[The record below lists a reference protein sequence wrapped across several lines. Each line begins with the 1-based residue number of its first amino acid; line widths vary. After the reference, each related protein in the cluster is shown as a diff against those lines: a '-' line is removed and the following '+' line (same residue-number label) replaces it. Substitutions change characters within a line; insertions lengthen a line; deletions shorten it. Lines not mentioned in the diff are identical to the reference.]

1 MLLEGYIL
9 KKWVIRAKSADFEAI
24 AKKHNISPITA
35 RLIRNRDII
44 SDEDIDYY
52 LNATLD
58 DLFDP
63 FLLSGVDEACN
74 IIIDAVKKNKK
85 IRIVGDYDIDGVCA
99 TTILMRGLLSIG
111 ANVSYRLPHR
121 IKDGYGI
128 NKRIIDE
135 AKEDGIELIIT
146 CDNGIAAFNEI
157 MHAKEL
163 SINVIITDHHEIP
176 FEETDNGIKYNVP
189 DADCVINPHLMN
201 DTTPFKEI
209 CGAYVA
215 YKLIIG
221 LKKKLDK
228 LAESDGDAQFA
239 EYGLHKIPEEVADML
254 LDFAAFATVGDVM
267 PLISENR
274 TLVKYGL
281 RSLKSTK
288 NIGMST
294 LIDVT
299 GVNRGR
305 ISPYH
310 IGFVLGPCVN
320 AVGRLYSA
328 DIALELFLTD
338 DEEKA
343 RELANKLKEANSER
357 RAIEEAKLNEAYDL
371 VEKGTDGHDYNS
383 DTVLLLYIKD
393 CHESIAGLIAGRV
406 KEKYN
411 KPTICFTDG
420 EEGIKGSGRSIEGY
434 DIFAELSKYR
444 DMYIKFG
451 GHPMA
456 CGLSMDKENF
466 EPLRELLNANSP
478 LTEKDL
484 VSKYYIDI
492 DMPIN
497 YVSRELIDEIERLG
511 PFGQGN
517 PSPLFAQKNLR
528 IISRKKNAKGN
539 LLTLLVKSP
548 MHNDKPEREIYATM
562 FTDADEMLKKLEGRD
577 TVTLAYVPSYND
589 FFSRVEIQIKD
600 LI

>member
-1 MLLEGYIL
+1 M

-63 FLLSGVDEACN
+63 FLLSGVNEACD
-74 IIIDAVKKNKK
+74 IIIDAVKNNKK
-85 IRIVGDYDIDGVCA
+85 MRIVGDYDIDGVCA
-99 TTILMRGLLSIG
+99 TTILMRGLKSIG

-157 MHAKEL
+157 KHAKEL

-176 FEETDNGIKYNVP
+176 FEETENGIKYKIP
-189 DADCVINPHLMN
+189 DADCVINPHLEY

-228 LAESDGDAQFA
+228 LAEYDGDAQFA

-299 GVNRGR
+299 GVNRER

-497 YVSRELIDEIERLG
+497 YVSRELINEIERLG

>member
-1 MLLEGYIL
+1 M

-176 FEETDNGIKYNVP
+176 FEETENGIKYNVP

-299 GVNRGR
+299 GVNRER

-371 VEKGTDGHDYNS
+371 VETGTDGHDYNS

>member
-1 MLLEGYIL
+1 M
-9 KKWVIRAKSADFEAI
+9 KKWVLHAKSADFEAI
-24 AKKHNISPITA
+24 AKKYNISPITA
-35 RLIRNRDII
+35 RLIRNRNII

-63 FLLSGVDEACN
+63 FLLSGVKEACD
-74 IIIDAVKKNKK
+74 IILDAVNNNKK

-121 IKDGYGI
+121 IKDGYGL
-128 NKRIIDE
+128 NERIIDE
-135 AKEDGIELIIT
+135 AKEDGVELIIT
-146 CDNGIAAFNEI
+146 CDNGIAASSEI
-157 MHAKEL
+157 KHAKEL

-176 FEETDNGIKYNVP
+176 VLENENGITYKVP
-189 DADCVINPHLMN
+189 QADCVINPHLEN

-215 YKLIIG
+215 YKLILA
-221 LKKKLDK
+221 LKKK
-228 LAESDGDAQFA
+228 SDEIIDSERFAQFA
-239 EYGLHKIPEEVADML
+239 NGSLHKIPEEVMEML

-299 GVNRGR
+299 GVNRER

-310 IGFVLGPCVN
+310 VGFVLGPCVN

-338 DEEKA
+338 DVDEAYK
-343 RELANKLKEANSER
+343 LANKLKEANTER
-357 RAIEEAKLNEAYDL
+357 RAIEEVKLNEAYDL
-371 VEKGTDGHDYNS
+371 VENGTDGHDYNS
-383 DTVLLLYIKD
+383 DTVLLLYIRE
-393 CHESIAGLIAGRV
+393 CHESIAGLIAGRI

-411 KPTICFTDG
+411 KPTICFTDS
-420 EEGIKGSGRSIEGY
+420 EEGIKGSGRSIENY
-434 DIFAELSKYR
+434 DIYAELSKYR
-444 DMYIKFG
+444 ELFNKFG

-456 CGLSMDKENF
+456 CGLSMDKNNF
-466 EPLRELLNANSP
+466 ERLRKLLNDNSP
-478 LTEKDL
+478 LTENDL

-517 PSPLFAQKNLR
+517 PSPVFAQKNLR
-528 IISRKKNAKGN
+528 IVSRKKNAKGN

-548 MHNDKPEREIYATM
+548 KHNDKPEREIYATM

-577 TVTLAYVPSYND
+577 TVTLAYVPTYND
-589 FFSRVEIQIKD
+589 FFQRVEIQIKD

>member
-1 MLLEGYIL
+1 M

-63 FLLSGVDEACN
+63 FLLSGVNEACD
-74 IIIDAVKKNKK
+74 IIIDAVKNNKK
-85 IRIVGDYDIDGVCA
+85 MRIVGDYDIDGVCA
-99 TTILMRGLLSIG
+99 TTILMRGLKSIG

-157 MHAKEL
+157 MHAKEQ

-176 FEETDNGIKYNVP
+176 FEETENGIKYNIP
-189 DADCVINPHLMN
+189 DADCVINPHLEY

>member
-1 MLLEGYIL
+1 M
-9 KKWVIRAKSADFEAI
+9 KKWVLHAKSADFEAI
-24 AKKHNISPITA
+24 AKKYNISPITA
-35 RLIRNRDII
+35 RLIRNRNII

-63 FLLSGVDEACN
+63 FLLSGVKEACD
-74 IIIDAVKKNKK
+74 IILDAVNNNKK

-121 IKDGYGI
+121 IKDGYGL
-128 NKRIIDE
+128 NERIIDE
-135 AKEDGIELIIT
+135 AKEDGVELIIT
-146 CDNGIAAFNEI
+146 CDNGIAASSEI
-157 MHAKEL
+157 KHAKEL

-176 FEETDNGIKYNVP
+176 VLENENGITYKVP
-189 DADCVINPHLMN
+189 QADCVINPHLEN

-215 YKLIIG
+215 YKLILA
-221 LKKKLDK
+221 LKKK
-228 LAESDGDAQFA
+228 SDEIIDSERFAQFA
-239 EYGLHKIPEEVADML
+239 NGGLHKIPEEVMDML

-299 GVNRGR
+299 GVNRER

-310 IGFVLGPCVN
+310 VGFVLGPCVN

-338 DEEKA
+338 DVDEAYK
-343 RELANKLKEANSER
+343 LANKLKEANTER
-357 RAIEEAKLNEAYDL
+357 RAIEEVKLNEAYDL
-371 VEKGTDGHDYNS
+371 VENGTDGHDYNS
-383 DTVLLLYIKD
+383 DTVLLLYIRE
-393 CHESIAGLIAGRV
+393 CHESIAGLIAGRI

-411 KPTICFTDG
+411 KPTICFTD
-420 EEGIKGSGRSIEGY
+420 
-434 DIFAELSKYR
+434 
-444 DMYIKFG
+444 
-451 GHPMA
+451 
-456 CGLSMDKENF
+456 MDKNNF
-466 EPLRELLNANSP
+466 ERLRKLLNDNSP
-478 LTEKDL
+478 LTENDL

-517 PSPLFAQKNLR
+517 PSPVFAQKNLR
-528 IISRKKNAKGN
+528 IVSRKKNAKGN

-548 MHNDKPEREIYATM
+548 KHNDKPEREIYATM

-577 TVTLAYVPSYND
+577 TVTLAYVPTYND
-589 FFSRVEIQIKD
+589 FFQRVEIQIKD

>member
-1 MLLEGYIL
+1 M

-63 FLLSGVDEACN
+63 FLLSGVNEACD
-74 IIIDAVKKNKK
+74 IIIDAVKNNKK
-85 IRIVGDYDIDGVCA
+85 MRIVGDYDIDGVCA
-99 TTILMRGLLSIG
+99 TTILMRGLKSIG

-176 FEETDNGIKYNVP
+176 FEETENGIKYNIP
-189 DADCVINPHLMN
+189 DADCVINPHLEY

>member
-1 MLLEGYIL
+1 M

-35 RLIRNRDII
+35 RLLRNRDII

-63 FLLSGVDEACN
+63 FLLSGVNEACD
-74 IIIDAVKKNKK
+74 IIIDAVKNNKK
-85 IRIVGDYDIDGVCA
+85 MRIVGDYDIDGVCA
-99 TTILMRGLLSIG
+99 TTILMRGLSSIG

-121 IKDGYGI
+121 IKDGYGL

-135 AKEDGIELIIT
+135 AKEDGVELIIT
-146 CDNGIAAFNEI
+146 CDNGIAASCEI
-157 MHAKEL
+157 KHAKEL

-176 FEETDNGIKYNVP
+176 FEETENGIKYKIP
-189 DADCVINPHLMN
+189 DADCVINPHLEY

-215 YKLIIG
+215 YKLILA
-221 LKKKLDK
+221 LKKELNDIE
-228 LAESDGDAQFA
+228 ESDGDAQFA
-239 EYGLHKIPEEVADML
+239 ESGLHKIPEAVTDML

-281 RSLKSTK
+281 RSIKSTK

-294 LIDVT
+294 LIDIT
-299 GVNRGR
+299 GVNRER

-343 RELANKLKEANSER
+343 RELANKLKEANAER
-357 RAIEEAKLNEAYDL
+357 RAIEEVKLNEAYDL
-371 VEKGTDGHDYNS
+371 VENGTDGHDYNS

-393 CHESIAGLIAGRV
+393 CHESIAGLIAGRI

-420 EEGIKGSGRSIEGY
+420 EEGIKGSGRSIESY
-434 DIFAELSKYR
+434 DIFAELSKYK
-444 DMYIKFG
+444 DMFIKFG

-456 CGLSMDKENF
+456 CGLSMDKNNLER
-466 EPLRELLNANSP
+466 LRKLLNDNSP

-492 DMPIN
+492 DMPVN

-577 TVTLAYVPSYND
+577 TVTLAYVPVYND

-600 LI
+600 FI

>member
-1 MLLEGYIL
+1 M

-35 RLIRNRDII
+35 RLLRNRDII

-63 FLLSGVDEACN
+63 FLLSGVNEACD
-74 IIIDAVKKNKK
+74 IIIDAVKNNKK

-99 TTILMRGLLSIG
+99 TTILMRGLSSIG

-121 IKDGYGI
+121 IKDGYGL

-135 AKEDGIELIIT
+135 ANEDGVELIIT
-146 CDNGIAAFNEI
+146 CDNGIAASCEI
-157 MHAKEL
+157 KHAKEL

-176 FEETDNGIKYNVP
+176 FEETENGIKYKIP
-189 DADCVINPHLMN
+189 DADCVINPHLEY

-215 YKLIIG
+215 YKLIIA
-221 LKKKLDK
+221 LKKEINDIE
-228 LAESDGDAQFA
+228 ESDGDAQFV
-239 EYGLHKIPEEVADML
+239 ESGLHKIPEAVTDML

-294 LIDVT
+294 LIDIT
-299 GVNRGR
+299 GVNRER

-343 RELANKLKEANSER
+343 RELANKLKEANAER
-357 RAIEEAKLNEAYDL
+357 RAIEEVKLNEAYDL
-371 VEKGTDGHDYNS
+371 VENGTDGHDYNS

-393 CHESIAGLIAGRV
+393 CHESIAGLIAGRI

-420 EEGIKGSGRSIEGY
+420 EEGIKGSGRSIESY
-434 DIFAELSKYR
+434 DIFAELSKYK
-444 DMYIKFG
+444 DMFIKFG

-456 CGLSMDKENF
+456 CGLSMDKNNLER
-466 EPLRELLNANSP
+466 LRKLLNDNSP

-492 DMPIN
+492 DMPVN

-577 TVTLAYVPSYND
+577 TVTLAYVPVYND

-600 LI
+600 FI

>member
-1 MLLEGYIL
+1 M
-9 KKWVIRAKSADFEAI
+9 KKWVLHAKSADFEAI
-24 AKKHNISPITA
+24 AKKYNISPITA
-35 RLIRNRDII
+35 RLIRNRNII

-63 FLLSGVDEACN
+63 FLLSGVEEACD
-74 IIIDAVKKNKK
+74 IILDAVNNNKK

-121 IKDGYGI
+121 IKDGYGL
-128 NKRIIDE
+128 NERIIDE
-135 AKEDGIELIIT
+135 AKEDGVELIIT
-146 CDNGIAAFNEI
+146 CDNGIAAFEEI
-157 MHAKEL
+157 NHAKEL

-176 FEETDNGIKYNVP
+176 VLENENGITYKVP
-189 DADCVINPHLMN
+189 YADCVINPHLEN

-215 YKLIIG
+215 YKLILA
-221 LKKKLDK
+221 LKKK
-228 LAESDGDAQFA
+228 SDEIMDSQRYAQFA
-239 EYGLHKIPEEVADML
+239 NGSLHKIPEEVMDVL

-299 GVNRGR
+299 GVNRER

-310 IGFVLGPCVN
+310 VGFVLGPCVN

-338 DEEKA
+338 DVDEAYK
-343 RELANKLKEANSER
+343 LANKLKEANTER
-357 RAIEEAKLNEAYDL
+357 RTIEEDKLNEAYDL
-371 VEKGTDGHDYNS
+371 VENGTDGHDYNS
-383 DTVLLLYIKD
+383 DTVLLLYIRE
-393 CHESIAGLIAGRV
+393 CHESIAGLIAGRI

-411 KPTICFTDG
+411 KPTICFTDS
-420 EEGIKGSGRSIEGY
+420 EEGIKGSGRSIENY
-434 DIFAELSKYR
+434 DIYAELSKYR
-444 DMYIKFG
+444 ELFNKFG

-456 CGLSMDKENF
+456 AGMSIDKSLFEEFRQRMIENADIS
-466 EPLRELLNANSP
+466 EEMLVPVTWIDVPMPLDYVTEEIVSQLELLAP
-478 LTEKDL
+478 YGKD
-484 VSKYYIDI
+484 
-492 DMPIN
+492 
-497 YVSRELIDEIERLG
+497 
-511 PFGQGN
+511 N
-517 PSPLFAQKNLR
+517 PKPLFADKNLC
-528 IISRKKNAKGN
+528 ILKKNVLGKNKNVRKLQLETQSKRKFEAIKFH
-539 LLTLLVKSP
+539 VD
-548 MHNDKPEREIYATM
+548 NDEQEQ
-562 FTDADEMLKKLEGRD
+562 LNEGD
-577 TVTLAYVPSYND
+577 LISIVYYPVINTYNGR
-589 FFSRVEIQIKD
+589 SQLQMTIVEIKSQK
-600 LI
+600 